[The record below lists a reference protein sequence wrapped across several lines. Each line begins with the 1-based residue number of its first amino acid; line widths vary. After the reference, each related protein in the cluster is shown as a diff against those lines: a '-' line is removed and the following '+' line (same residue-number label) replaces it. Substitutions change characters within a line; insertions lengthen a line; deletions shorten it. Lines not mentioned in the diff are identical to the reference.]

1 MYCLKLIKKVKKLK
15 SVKIYHSRWS
25 WALSTFKAGRA
36 RLCKL
41 KKCID
46 QNLEIDQQAI
56 YEKTEPYLDNPSE
69 EATSESNQIKGQHER
84 VKILDEE
91 VASCSKNTWS
101 LDNDLNRPVH
111 NNAVCIIKYSN
122 IDKVEI
128 VLVLHDEVVMLTS
141 RRCETQTRDH
151 EQRLFRRICMESR

>member
-1 MYCLKLIKKVKKLK
+1 MYCLKLIKKVKELK

-25 WALSTFKAGRA
+25 WALSTFKAGRG

-56 YEKTEPYLDNPSE
+56 SEKTEPYLDNPSE

-111 NNAVCIIKYSN
+111 NNAVCLIK
-122 IDKVEI
+122 
-128 VLVLHDEVVMLTS
+128 
-141 RRCETQTRDH
+141 
-151 EQRLFRRICMESR
+151 